1 MNKLLILL
9 SCLAAG
15 IFTGCNTASQKMD
28 TPVFYQGTN
37 GAIAFAMRTTDINVR
52 NYMSGK
58 QTIDTI
64 NAQNGTVQQA
74 GAKGMS
80 QENDALN
87 VLAKGMVAL
96 ANSQAAK
103 TAVNMLAPG
112 AGALLPSGTNE
123 TPEDLQTQLNAVQ
136 GQVRSQAGTVTPE
149 VAASKT
155 GQTRFAKVAPTNH
168 ITWATSFADAKAAA
182 RTNRLIFLLAGTDTC
197 GNCQYVKNSVCET
210 PLVRGVLDAA
220 YVPCYIGFDHGG
232 VVPWEPKA
240 DYGLPLWAMVD
251 PATGKYVF
259 WSNGPVG
266 APALA
271 NYLKWAL
278 ETK

>member
-1 MNKLLILL
+1 
-9 SCLAAG
+9 
-15 IFTGCNTASQKMD
+15 
-28 TPVFYQGTN
+28 
-37 GAIAFAMRTTDINVR
+37 
-52 NYMSGK
+52 MSGK
-58 QTIDTI
+58 QSIDTI
-64 NAQNGTVQQA
+64 NSLNGAVQQA
-74 GAKGMS
+74 GAKGVS
-80 QENDALN
+80 QENDALK
-87 VLAKGMVAL
+87 VLANGMVSL
-96 ANSQAAK
+96 AGSQLAK
-103 TAVNMLAPG
+103 TAANVLAPG

-123 TPEDLQTQLNAVQ
+123 TPEDLQTQLNTVQ

-149 VAASKT
+149 VAAAKT
-155 GQTRFAKVAPTNH
+155 AQTRFAKVAPTNH
-168 ITWATSFADAKAAA
+168 ITWVTSFADAKAAA
-182 RTNRLIFLLAGTDTC
+182 GTNRLIFLLAGTDAC
-197 GNCQYVKNSVCET
+197 GNCQLVKNSVCET

-259 WSNGPVG
+259 WANGPVG

-278 ETK
+278 EPK